1 MPVPLKL
8 THHAFLD
15 TVAGK
20 STISGKSSGKCCW
33 HNEDHNQEKIGKMH
47 LPLNREQLSQLEDLL
62 HCTTLDGSRNEY
74 VCKRSIRQDGVGCRQ
89 DTHCTTS
96 VAALQPNQPTCSL
109 HPRAFETAASAS
121 HSFTRT
127 NGALHCSM
135 LEGSRPNYFSIH
147 SSLHLLHCA
156 VKG

>member
-1 MPVPLKL
+1 MNVC
-8 THHAFLD
+8 
-15 TVAGK
+15 VAGR
-20 STISGKSSGKCCW
+20 S
-33 HNEDHNQEKIGKMH
+33 KM
-47 LPLNREQLSQLEDLL
+47 
-62 HCTTLDGSRNEY
+62 
-74 VCKRSIRQDGVGCRQ
+74 VWGCRQ

-135 LEGSRPNYFSIH
+135 LEGSRPNYFRNILHGIALQKDEWFSSIVPGLILLPTTDPVAVTKRWQGNVAFQQLHNSIH
-147 SSLHLLHCA
+147 IIVYQFLTERNK
-156 VKG
+156 VVNIE